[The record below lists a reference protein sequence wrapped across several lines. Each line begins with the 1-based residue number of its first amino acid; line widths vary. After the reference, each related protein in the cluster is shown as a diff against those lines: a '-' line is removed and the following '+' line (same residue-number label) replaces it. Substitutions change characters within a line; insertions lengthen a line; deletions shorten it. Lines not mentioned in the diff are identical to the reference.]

1 MNYSIVFWRMW
12 KLLQFLVSVPV
23 IAAID
28 ELGEWQVFSLRYLTT
43 YTLLYLSKIKEK
55 IYCVCCLLSRIQFN
69 FL

>member
-43 YTLLYLSKIKEK
+43 YILIIFIKDKRKDLLCMLFA
-55 IYCVCCLLSRIQFN
+55 L
-69 FL
+69 